1 MPLPRL
7 TRLASAAHR
16 RLGAPASESCRYSGA
31 VAPPRQG
38 APLVQ
43 TKGPTL
49 RVRGTQ
55 RERDRE
61 SVFVSTSTG
70 ANVKRFPLFS
80 IIENNRKAHVDLQ
93 FFFFFFLR
101 LNI

>member
-1 MPLPRL
+1 VPLPRL

-38 APLVQ
+38 VALVQ

-49 RVRGTQ
+49 EQEEQ
-55 RERDRE
+55 RERERVCVCE
-61 SVFVSTSTG
+61 YFNGSKCE
-70 ANVKRFPLFS
+70 AFPAF
-80 IIENNRKAHVDLQ
+80 
-93 FFFFFFLR
+93 
-101 LNI
+101 